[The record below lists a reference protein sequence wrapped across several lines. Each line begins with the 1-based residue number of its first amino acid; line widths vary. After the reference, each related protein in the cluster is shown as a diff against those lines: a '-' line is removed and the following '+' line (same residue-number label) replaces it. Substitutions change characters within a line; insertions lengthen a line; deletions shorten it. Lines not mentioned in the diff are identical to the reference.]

1 MKSIIIEGPDGAGK
15 TRLAKE
21 LLTYLGSISAG
32 LGYKHLGQR
41 FDLDAINFFL
51 WHSEEILAAAKEPTL
66 LDRSFHS
73 ERVYGKVMRNGED
86 RLGDL
91 GFSNLSQ
98 LAHSCSIPVIYCLP
112 PWEVVR
118 ENWLEK
124 RKEKWNPETRQGDYV
139 DAEEKARSIYFE
151 YTKLSHRDT
160 GRHFV
165 YDYTGTDSFRLL
177 KEFLEA

>member
-1 MKSIIIEGPDGAGK
+1 MKSLIIEGPDGAGK
-15 TRLAKE
+15 TRLSTD
-21 LLTYLGSISAG
+21 LLNYYLR

-41 FDLDAINFFL
+41 FDLDATNFFL
-51 WHSEEILAAAKEPTL
+51 WHTEEILAAAKEPTL

-73 ERVYGKVMRNGED
+73 ERVYGKVMRNGND

-91 GFSNLSQ
+91 CFSNLSQ
-98 LAHSCSIPVIYCLP
+98 LQNLCDIPVIYCLP

-124 RKEKWNPETRQGDYV
+124 RKEKWNPETRKGDYV
-139 DAEEKARSIYFE
+139 DAEEKARSIHAE
-151 YTKLSHRDT
+151 YTKLSLQDV

-165 YDYTGTDSFRLL
+165 YDYTGTNAFTLL
-177 KEFLEA
+177 KGFLEA